1 MDPAL
6 LMEILAARNASG
18 GAANMAELMA
28 RMQGGGSAAQ
38 GADVEGMMA
47 RLSAKNPM
55 LGRVFQQL
63 ADSNSKTKAAEREA
77 IEAEVVEVDR
87 DVQQLAAEAASAA
100 SAARLADVEQQLR
113 ATSLELG
120 STRERLDMLAAALGA
135 CALCWGQEPCCRA
148 CRGRGQPGFALP
160 DEPLFEELVLPAVQ
174 LLRAHRIKQGRIA
187 PMVSVK
193 NPQVDADP
201 VPANSSHERGHYNG
215 IR

>member
-1 MDPAL
+1 MNPAL
-6 LMEILAARNASG
+6 LMEMLAARNASG

-38 GADVEGMMA
+38 PADVEGMMA

-55 LGRVFQQL
+55 LGMVFQQL

-120 STRERLDMLAAALGA
+120 CTRERIDMLAAALGA
-135 CALCWGQEPCCRA
+135 CALCWGQEPRCRA
-148 CRGRGQPGFALP
+148 CRGRGLPGFALP
-160 DEPLFEELVLPAVQ
+160 DEPLFEELILPAVQ

-187 PMVSVK
+187 PMASVV
-193 NPQVDADP
+193 NPQVDAGP
-201 VPANSSHERGHYNG
+201 VAANSSH
-215 IR
+215 